1 MHKQARTESYD
12 RSGKKVKKKK
22 TYPTGGHKATEAY
35 KNKKNCRE
43 KNKGQADFYDLSTAP
58 HRTAK
63 RNKTLEQKK
72 RSIFPPSLPP

>member
-1 MHKQARTESYD
+1 MT
-12 RSGKKVKKKK
+12 
-22 TYPTGGHKATEAY
+22 
-35 KNKKNCRE
+35 
-43 KNKGQADFYDLSTAP
+43 LAP